1 MYAEDVFISTR
12 KGKIVDVSLDEII
25 EEEEEQKEIHV
36 SKSSFIRIEK
46 QAPFILIFLKQKE
59 IYSIGFWLYLS

>member
-1 MYAEDVFISTR
+1 VYAEDVFISTR

-25 EEEEEQKEIHV
+25 EEAEEQKEIHV
-36 SKSSFIRIEK
+36 SKSSSIRTEK
-46 QAPFILIFLKQKE
+46 QAPFVLIFLKQKE

>member
-25 EEEEEQKEIHV
+25 EEKEEQKEIHV